1 MGRQVSSARTGANLI
16 TFYLVREISRPL
28 VFSLLITLAAML
40 LERTLRLMDMLTSH
54 GGPLELVFQLTINLL
69 PHYLGLALPATFF
82 ISLFVV
88 ISKFDANNELVTI
101 SSAGLSLYRIVRP
114 MVVIG
119 VMFALISVAL
129 FGYIQPY
136 SRYLYR
142 EIIHVVTNTAW
153 NATLNERVFA
163 KLGGGLTIY
172 ADNVDATGRRLAGI
186 FIREV
191 NDDTEVVTT
200 AAEGALIVND
210 SHTRLQLVLRDGA
223 RTTFRKNTEA
233 MTVSFSNVSLAR
245 DFAFDAAPFR
255 PRGKDGREMTLTEL
269 WTLAKETPD
278 DGVRAGLTAE
288 FHTRIVRAASLPFLP
303 FLAMAGASKWRN
315 CVSAVAPEKRSMAMG
330 IASQRASRN
339 TGIAAGG
346 LILVLYHHVI
356 QLGGSLVE
364 RGMFS
369 AAMAVWLPFLL
380 FAGFCMMT
388 FHRSNAT
395 PGGNPFDPVF
405 ARIENMV
412 SALTSALRPESKQR
426 A

>member
-1 MGRQVSSARTGANLI
+1 MSSARTGTNLI
-16 TFYLVREISRPL
+16 TFYLVRETARPL
-28 VFSLLITLAAML
+28 AFSLLITLAAML
-40 LERTLRLMDMLTSH
+40 LERTLRLMEMLTSH

-88 ISKFDANNELVTI
+88 ISKFDSSNELVTI
-101 SSAGLSLYRIVRP
+101 SGAGLSLYRIVRP

-119 VMFALISVAL
+119 LVFAFISVAL

-142 EIIHVVTNTAW
+142 EIMHVVTNTAW

-163 KLGGGLTIY
+163 KLDGGLTIY
-172 ADNVDATGRRLAGI
+172 ADAVDATGRRLAGI

-191 NDDTEVVTT
+191 NGDTEAVTT
-200 AAEGALIVND
+200 AAEGALIVNAD
-210 SHTRLQLVLRDGA
+210 HTRLQLVLRDGE
-223 RTTFRKNTEA
+223 RTTFRKNAET
-233 MTVSFSNVSLAR
+233 MTVGFSNVSLAR

-269 WTLAKETPD
+269 WTLGRETPD
-278 DGVRAGLTAE
+278 AAVRAGLDAE
-288 FHTRIVRAASLPFLP
+288 FHTRIIRAASLPFLP
-303 FLAMAGASKWRN
+303 FLAMA
-315 CVSAVAPEKRSMAMG
+315 MG
-330 IASQRASRN
+330 IASQRASRS

-369 AAMAVWLPFLL
+369 AATAIWLPFLL
-380 FAGFCMMT
+380 FAGFCLMT

-395 PGGNPFDPVF
+395 PGGNPFDSVF
-405 ARIENMV
+405 AGLDNMIA
-412 SALTSALRPESKQR
+412 SITSALRPESKKQ

>member
-88 ISKFDANNELVTI
+88 ISKFDSSNELVTI
-101 SSAGLSLYRIVRP
+101 SGAGLSLYRIVRP

-119 VMFALISVAL
+119 VVFALISVAL

-223 RTTFRKNTEA
+223 RTTFGKNTEA

-278 DGVRAGLTAE
+278 GGVRAGLTAE

-303 FLAMAGASKWRN
+303 FLA
-315 CVSAVAPEKRSMAMG
+315 MAMG

-369 AAMAVWLPFLL
+369 PAMAVWLPFLL
-380 FAGFCMMT
+380 FAGFCLLT

-395 PGGNPFDPVF
+395 PGGNPFDFVF

-412 SALTSALRPESKQR
+412 SALTSALLPESKQR

>member
-1 MGRQVSSARTGANLI
+1 MSASRTSANLI
-16 TFYLVREISRPL
+16 TYYLVRETSRPL

-40 LERTLRLMDMLTSH
+40 LERTLRLIELLTSH
-54 GGPLELVFQLTINLL
+54 GGPLELVFQLTLNLL

-88 ISKFDANNELVTI
+88 ISKFDSNNELITL
-101 SSAGLSLYRIVRP
+101 SGTGLSLYRIVRP

-119 VMFALISVAL
+119 MVFAVISIAL

-142 EIIHVVTNTAW
+142 EIIHVVTTTAW
-153 NATLNERVFA
+153 NAALNERVFA
-163 KLGGGLTIY
+163 KLGDGLTIY
-172 ADNVDATGRRLAGI
+172 ADEVGATGRRLGGI
-186 FIREV
+186 FIREAG
-191 NDDTEVVTT
+191 DDTETVTT

-210 SHTRLQLVLRDGA
+210 THTRLQLVLREGA
-223 RTTFRKNTEA
+223 RTIFRKDAQA
-233 MTVSFSNVSLAR
+233 MTVSFSSVILAR

-255 PRGKDGREMTLTEL
+255 PRGKDGREMTLNEL
-269 WTLAKETPD
+269 WQLSGETPP
-278 DGVRAGLTAE
+278 GEMRAGLIAE
-288 FHTRIVRAASLPFLP
+288 LHTRAVRAASLPLLP
-303 FLAMAGASKWRN
+303 FLA
-315 CVSAVAPEKRSMAMG
+315 MAMG

-339 TGIAAGG
+339 TGIAAGA

-364 RGMFS
+364 RQMFS
-369 AAMAVWLPFLL
+369 AGIAIWLPFVL
-380 FAGFCMMT
+380 FAGFCLIA
-388 FHRSNAT
+388 FHRSNAS

-412 SALTSALRPESKQR
+412 AALTSALRPEGNKP